1 METLL
6 AHHAVSQ
13 TLYRYASA
21 VDMKDWSTLRALFTD
36 DAEGIYGDREPLI
49 GGDNIVEWIQD
60 ATKDC
65 VWQHHLLSVYH
76 VDLVEVDHAQALT
89 YHTSHQI
96 STGEPD
102 SVRLLVGRYRDRLV
116 RVDGRWLISNKHF
129 EIGWRETRTR

>member
-1 METLL
+1 
-6 AHHAVSQ
+6 
-13 TLYRYASA
+13 
-21 VDMKDWSTLRALFTD
+21 
-36 DAEGIYGDREPLI
+36 
-49 GGDNIVEWIQD
+49 
-60 ATKDC
+60 
-65 VWQHHLLSVYH
+65 

-96 STGEPD
+96 STGEPE